1 MSSTPPSSSR
11 STRPPSASAGKTGK
25 VLTVEDHSVVG
36 GLGSIVA
43 ETVARLRLPADLDQ
57 VALPAADLEVGVP
70 AELYEHYGLTVA
82 GVAKKALDLVKG
94 GSPS

>member
-1 MSSTPPSSSR
+1 
-11 STRPPSASAGKTGK
+11 

-43 ETVARLRLPADLDQ
+43 ETVARHRLSADLGQ
-57 VALPAADLEVGVP
+57 VALPAVDLEVGVP

-82 GVAKKALDLVKG
+82 GVAAKARDLVRG
-94 GSPS
+94 GPAS